1 MSEEPLSDLRV
12 IDLSQG
18 VAGAFCCLLL
28 RRCGAEVIKA
38 EPPSGD
44 PTRAAG
50 PFYGDE
56 PHPEK
61 SALFLYVNA
70 GKKGITLDVTRPDG
84 ASLLRRLAEQADILV
99 DDSPPGHLESLGL
112 SYEEL
117 SRTNPRL
124 LMTSVT
130 PLGAQGPS
138 DRQAEYLVGLNAFA
152 ATMVP
157 LVSLAVHG
165 KGQHIDVSGSECLA
179 AASLCLGD
187 GAEFHVFDPA
197 QAEDRSRFDEIE
209 HPLAGRLSYP
219 AAPFRIDG
227 IARLS
232 PAPLL
237 GEHNDDIYCGLL
249 ALTAEELA
257 GLRSAGAI

>member
-1 MSEEPLSDLRV
+1 MSEGPLSDILV

-44 PTRAAG
+44 PARADG
-50 PFYGDE
+50 PFPGDE

-61 SALFLYVNA
+61 SAPFLYVNA

-84 ASLLRRLAEQADILV
+84 ARLLRRLAEQADILV
-99 DDSPPGHLESLGL
+99 DDSPAGRLESLGL

-130 PLGAQGPS
+130 PLDAQGPS
-138 DRQAEYLVGLNAFA
+138 DHRAEYLVGLNAFA

-157 LVSLAVHG
+157 LVSLAVQG
-165 KGQHIDVSGSECLA
+165 KGQHIGVSGSECLA

-187 GAEFHVFDPA
+187 GAEFPVFDPA
-197 QAEDRSRFDEIE
+197 QAEERSFDDIE

-232 PAPLL
+232 AAPLL
-237 GEHNDDIYCGLL
+237 GQHNDDVYSGLL